1 MSGIT
6 DIFGKGIRHLA
17 VVSLFAL
24 LCPGCGTLDK
34 DLPSDKEMID
44 TFHAKEATFNE
55 MVELLQD
62 FPSWEGYHPREQVY
76 HNGYW
81 PEDAESRAFF
91 GEERALMIDSLL
103 LEMGCENVHFRFFY
117 SYSDT
122 ANIRPVEYSFNYNA
136 RGLSIG
142 PSISRSFVYSIN
154 PSDSVAITSEIGY
167 RDFRPSS
174 SFMAKGDLDSLY
186 FDIRNKAME
195 NNDRIL
201 HILLRRRIA
210 DNWLI
215 ELKYFN

>member
-1 MSGIT
+1 MSGIK
-6 DIFGKGIRHLA
+6 DIFGKGTRHLA
-17 VVSLFAL
+17 VVSLLAV
-24 LCPGCGTLDK
+24 LCHGCGTLDK

-44 TFHAKEATFNE
+44 TFHAKEAAFNE

-62 FPSWEGYHPREQVY
+62 FPLWEGYNPGGYGYRE
-76 HNGYW
+76 GYW

-91 GEERALMIDSLL
+91 GEERASRIDSLL
-103 LEMGCENVHFRFFY
+103 LEMGCENAHFRYFY
-117 SYSDT
+117 SYSDR
-122 ANIRPVEYSFNYNA
+122 ANPHPVEYSFSYNA

-174 SFMAKGDLDSLY
+174 SFMAEGDLDSLY

-210 DNWLI
+210 DNWII
-215 ELKYFN
+215 ELQYFD

>member
-1 MSGIT
+1 MASL
-6 DIFGKGIRHLA
+6 LA
-17 VVSLFAL
+17 V

-44 TFHAKEATFNE
+44 TFHAKEAIFNE
-55 MVELLQD
+55 MVQLLQD

-76 HNGYW
+76 HSGYW
-81 PEDAESRAFF
+81 PEDTESRAFF
-91 GEERALMIDSLL
+91 GEDYASMIDSLL
-103 LEMGCENVHFRFFY
+103 LEMGCENAHFRYFY
-117 SYSDT
+117 SDSNRSNT
-122 ANIRPVEYSFNYNA
+122 HPVEYSFSYNA

-142 PSISRSFVYSIN
+142 PSFSRSFVYSTN

-167 RDFRPSS
+167 RDFRNS
-174 SFMAKGDLDSLY
+174 SFFMAEGELDSLY

-215 ELKYFN
+215 ELQYFD